1 MTTSHQTTSTT
12 GSESCKTI
20 AVNPEGW
27 KDRLVLR
34 SSLVA
39 GAVLALL
46 IWKGVVP

>member
-20 AVNPEGW
+20 AGGSEGW
-27 KDRLVLR
+27 KDRMVLR
-34 SSLVA
+34 ASLLA

-46 IWKGVVP
+46 IWKGVVQ